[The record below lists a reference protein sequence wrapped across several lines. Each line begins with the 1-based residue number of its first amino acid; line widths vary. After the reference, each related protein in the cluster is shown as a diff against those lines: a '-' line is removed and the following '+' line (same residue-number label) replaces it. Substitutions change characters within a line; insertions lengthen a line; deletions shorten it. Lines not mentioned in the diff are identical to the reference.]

1 METHMSGQYAGQT
14 VVVTG
19 ASAGLGAGFARA
31 FAERGANLVL
41 VARREDRLKA
51 LADEFTST
59 HGVTVYTVALDLARV
74 EAGQELLDW
83 LAAKQITPDVLI
95 NNAGFGTHGRMA
107 NENRPRVRDEITLNV
122 LTLTDLTIGVLPG
135 MLERHAGTIVNVA
148 STASYQPVPGL
159 GVYSATKAYVRSFT
173 EALWGELKGTGVRAF
188 TLCPGPTE
196 TEFFDAAG
204 SPPSGRLVPADR
216 VVNTLL
222 KAMKK
227 SRPKPSVIDGAG
239 NATVAKLSR
248 FMPTKGVIAL
258 AGSMFLDREKK
269 TGL

>member
-1 METHMSGQYAGQT
+1 MLMTQHFAGQT
-14 VVVTG
+14 IVITG
-19 ASAGLGAGFARA
+19 ASAGLGAAFARA
-31 FAERGANLVL
+31 FAERGAHLVL
-41 VARREDRLKA
+41 VARREDRLQA
-51 LADEFTST
+51 LANEFQEAHGST
-59 HGVTVYTVALDLARV
+59 VHTVGLNLARP
-74 EAGQELLDW
+74 ESGQELLDW
-83 LAAKQITPDVLI
+83 LEGNAVVPDVLI
-95 NNAGFGTHGRMA
+95 NNAGFGTHGRMVR
-107 NENRPRVRDEITLNV
+107 EDRPRVRDEITLNV

-135 MLERHAGTIVNVA
+135 MLERGSGTIVNVA

-204 SPPSGRLVPADR
+204 SPPSGKLVPADR

-222 KAMKK
+222 RAMAKD
-227 SRPKPSVIDGAG
+227 RPKPSVIDGAG

-258 AGSMFLDREKK
+258 AGSMFLDRE
-269 TGL
+269 